1 MRSCPRFNIHPVPRA
16 WIKFIARSRL
26 QFPPPGTVN
35 DVQRPWVSYLNCQS
49 PTIFR
54 STLFCNLACV
64 NTSVKLPVYDVGPP
78 LSFTTHL
85 VLKSDDVISPIQ
97 HSGDVPLSAGY
108 HGYFGAVRGST
119 GDSNTFRPRLRIS
132 TLDARKFLQQ
142 ADYGVGSFGEGE
154 LFWKNI
160 RDHPS
165 FCRCVVVSWSAYVQ
179 CNSAVRR
186 QRARSSIFSRQR
198 YGYKSHRSQ
207 ATVCASHPGS
217 FLILPSLWSK
227 LVCIIAPKVFTP
239 MK

>member
-1 MRSCPRFNIHPVPRA
+1 MFNIHPVPRA
-16 WIKFIARSRL
+16 WIKSIARNRL

-35 DVQRPWVSYLNCQS
+35 DVQCTWVSYSNCQS

-54 STLFCNLACV
+54 SNLFYNLTCV
-64 NTSVKLPVYDVGPP
+64 GTSVKLPVYDVGPP

-97 HSGDVPLSAGY
+97 HSGDVPFSAGY

-119 GDSNTFRPRLRIS
+119 GHSNTFRPRLRIS

-165 FCRCVVVSWSAYVQ
+165 FCRCVVVS
-179 CNSAVRR
+179 
-186 QRARSSIFSRQR
+186 
-198 YGYKSHRSQ
+198 
-207 ATVCASHPGS
+207 
-217 FLILPSLWSK
+217 
-227 LVCIIAPKVFTP
+227 
-239 MK
+239 